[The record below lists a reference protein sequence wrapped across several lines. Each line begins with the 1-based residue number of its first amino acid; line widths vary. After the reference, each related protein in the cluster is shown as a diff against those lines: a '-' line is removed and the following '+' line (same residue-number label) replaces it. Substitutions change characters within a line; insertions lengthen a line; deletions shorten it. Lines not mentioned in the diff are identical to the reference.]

1 MSTATHGGQ
10 LTCGRPNGALAPPL
24 LSSHSRDWKGIT
36 VELHRFRDVDVV
48 LATPDHVISVHV
60 AGTVNLLQRRGGSSA
75 IKHLTAGD
83 VIVTPAGEPKTWRHS
98 GEAMVIVLR
107 LAPTYVERIALEEG
121 LSRVELQDNF
131 GTRDTCAEQLGKKL
145 LSGLET
151 EGEASQIYVE
161 TLANQLALHLLQT
174 YSATQSL
181 AERRAAKLSPF
192 KLQRAID
199 YIDEHL
205 RDDLTLSSISEALAM
220 SPGHFAHALRQSTG
234 LPPHR
239 YVLERRIERAK
250 SLLRQ
255 TELPIT
261 EVAQLIGCAS
271 HSHFSVL
278 FHRSTG
284 CSPRDYRSGD

>member
-10 LTCGRPNGALAPPL
+10 LTCGCPNGALAPPL

-220 SPGHFAHALRQSTG
+220 SPGHFAHAFRQSTG